1 MTAQYEFRK
10 MIAQV
15 CIMGGVLVVIC
26 IFSRMLSGNHYMA
39 RVPLGNPD
47 LGIGDIRYTIE
58 SDNKA
63 ELTDVS
69 LSATSTRWAAA

>member
-26 IFSRMLSGNHYMA
+26 IFECCREIIIWHGFLWA
-39 RVPLGNPD
+39 
-47 LGIGDIRYTIE
+47 IRTWE
-58 SDNKA
+58 
-63 ELTDVS
+63 
-69 LSATSTRWAAA
+69 